1 MRITN
6 LKIGTRLSIGF
17 GFLVVLL
24 LAMAAFGT
32 SRLFMLN
39 SQIDDVINDKYPKT
53 VLANDIIDKV
63 NLTARASRNI
73 LLMSDPGQIAKE
85 IQVIQEASLKN
96 QASIDKLDSMISGEK
111 GRALMKDV
119 QEARAKY
126 NAGREEVLKLAQ
138 AGAKDEATAV
148 LLEKVRPVQL
158 NYMNTVEALIKH
170 QNQLMHESGE
180 EAKDEYQEA
189 RNLMIALGTLAIVF
203 AALTAWLV
211 TRSITSPLN
220 RAVKVAETVAAGDLT
235 SQIDA
240 SGRDETGQL
249 LRALRTMNDNLL
261 NIVTQVRVGTDTI
274 STASSQIA
282 AGNLD
287 LSSRTEEQ
295 ASSLEETASSMEE
308 LTATVRQNAENAR
321 EANQLAISASAV
333 AVEGGNVVGQVV
345 DTMSAI
351 NESSRKI
358 VDIIGVIDGIAFQTN
373 ILALNAAVEAA
384 RAGEQGRGF
393 AVVASEVRTLAQRS
407 AAAAKEIKQ
416 LIDDSVDKVDS
427 GSKLVDQAGQTMSEV
442 VASVKRVTDIVGDI
456 TDASREQGEGIE
468 QINQAVTQMD
478 QVTQQ
483 NAALVEEAA
492 AAAQSLQHQA
502 SNLSEIVGVF
512 KIDNNRLAHDASSAP
527 KPYERDITPKLPT
540 LGSRDGQRRPAPAM
554 ASTAAAKDDWEQF

>member
-24 LAMAAFGT
+24 VAMAAFGT
-32 SRLFMLN
+32 SRLSMLN
-39 SQIDDVINDKYPKT
+39 SQVDDVINDKYPKT
-53 VLANDIIDKV
+53 VLANNIIDNV
-63 NLTARASRNI
+63 NLIARASRNI
-73 LLMSDPGQIAKE
+73 LLMSDAGQIGKE
-85 IQVIQEASLKN
+85 IQTIQGASQQTQASLE
-96 QASIDKLDSMISGEK
+96 KLDGMIRGEK
-111 GRALMKDV
+111 GRVLMKSIM
-119 QEARAKY
+119 EARTQY
-126 NAGREEVLKLAQ
+126 NASRDEVLKLAQ
-138 AGAKDEATAV
+138 AGARNEATV
-148 LLEKVRPVQL
+148 LLLEKVRPLQL
-158 NYMNTVEALIKH
+158 GYMTAVEALIAH

-180 EAKDEYQEA
+180 EARSEYEEA
-189 RNLMIALGTLAIVF
+189 RDLMIALGAIAIAF
-203 AALTAWLV
+203 AAVTAWLV

-235 SQIDA
+235 SQIDTT
-240 SGRDETGQL
+240 GRDETAQL

-274 STASSQIA
+274 STASTQIA

-295 ASSLEETASSMEE
+295 AGSLEETASSMEE
-308 LTATVRQNAENAR
+308 LTATVRQNAANAR

-333 AVEGGNVVGQVV
+333 AVEGGSVVGQMV
-345 DTMSAI
+345 DTMTAI

-407 AAAAKEIKQ
+407 AAAAKEIKS
-416 LIDDSVDKVDS
+416 LIGDSVDKVDS
-427 GSKLVDQAGQTMSEV
+427 GSKLVGQAGQTMNDV
-442 VASVKRVTDIVGDI
+442 VASVKRVTDIVGEI
-456 TDASREQGEGIE
+456 TEASREQGQGIE
-468 QINQAVTQMD
+468 QINEAVTQMD

-502 SNLSEIVGVF
+502 SNLSRIVGVF
-512 KIDNNRLAHDASSAP
+512 KIDGNRLAHDAAAASDSHL
-527 KPYERDITPKLPT
+527 RDITPKPATLEGGDRKKRLP
-540 LGSRDGQRRPAPAM
+540 PAA
-554 ASTAAAKDDWEQF
+554 ASSAKDDWEQF